1 MAEKQKIFAE
11 ERRRLILD
19 EVNRSG
25 SVTVT
30 ELVERLGVS
39 DMTIR
44 RDLESLSAH
53 KLLQKVH
60 GGAVALPKTAAEP
73 HFTQKQRLNREEK
86 RAIAQ
91 EALPL
96 VEDGHT
102 IAFSAGT
109 TTWQIADALPQESG
123 NFTFITNS
131 TNIAL
136 TLQEKGWEQIVLSG
150 GIFRTPSDALVGP
163 FAERTLKTL
172 NADVLFLG
180 VHGIHPDA
188 GLTTPN
194 VAEAETNLCLVD
206 AAQKVVVVA
215 DHTKLGV
222 IALAKIVPL
231 SRVDVLITDDKAD
244 RELLREIELAGV
256 RVVVAET

>member
-1 MAEKQKIFAE
+1 MFAE
-11 ERRRLILD
+11 ERQRLILR

-30 ELVERLGVS
+30 ELVDRLGVS
-39 DMTIR
+39 DMTVR
-44 RDLESLSAH
+44 RDLETLSAN

-60 GGAVALPKTAAEP
+60 GGAVPLPKTAAEP

-86 RAIAQ
+86 KAIAR
-91 EALPL
+91 EALPFI
-96 VEDGHT
+96 EDGHT

-109 TTWQIADALPQESG
+109 TTWQVADALPQG
-123 NFTFITNS
+123 NEDFTFITNS
-131 TNIAL
+131 TNVAL
-136 TLQEKGWEQIVLSG
+136 TLQENGWEQIVLSG

-172 NADVLFLG
+172 NADILFLG
-180 VHGIHPDA
+180 VHGVHPVA

-194 VAEAETNLCLVD
+194 VAEAETNRCLVD

-222 IALAKIVPL
+222 IALAKITPL
-231 SRVDVLITDDKAD
+231 SRVDVLVTDEQAPQD
-244 RELLREIELAGV
+244 LLREIELAGV
-256 RVVVAET
+256 RVISAAP

>member
-1 MAEKQKIFAE
+1 MFAE
-11 ERRRLILD
+11 ERRRLILE
-19 EVNRSG
+19 EVNLSG
-25 SVTVT
+25 RVSVAD
-30 ELVERLGVS
+30 LVGRLGVS

-44 RDLESLSAH
+44 RDLETLSAR

-60 GGAVALPKTAAEP
+60 GGAVPLPKTAAEP
-73 HFTQKQRLNREEK
+73 HFTQKQRLNRKEK
-86 RAIAQ
+86 RTIAQ
-91 EALPL
+91 QALPL
-96 VEDGHT
+96 VENGHT

-109 TTWQIADALPQESG
+109 TTWQIANTLPQG
-123 NFTFITNS
+123 DKDFTFITNS
-131 TNIAL
+131 TNVAL

-150 GIFRTPSDALVGP
+150 GSFRTPSDALVGP

-194 VAEAETNLCLVD
+194 VAEAETNRCLVD
-206 AAQKVVVVA
+206 ATQKVVVVA

-222 IALAKIVPL
+222 IALAKIAPL
-231 SRVDVLITDDKAD
+231 SRVDVLVTDDKANP
-244 RELLREIELAGV
+244 EVLREVELASV
-256 RVVVAET
+256 RVVVAETQ

>member
-1 MAEKQKIFAE
+1 MFAE

-25 SVTVT
+25 SVTVAD
-30 ELVERLGVS
+30 LVDLLGVS
-39 DMTIR
+39 DMTVR
-44 RDLESLSAH
+44 RDLDTLSAH

-60 GGAVALPKTAAEP
+60 GGAVQIPKTATEP
-73 HFTQKQRLNREEK
+73 HFTKKQRLNPEEK
-86 RAIAQ
+86 KAIAR
-91 EALPL
+91 EALPF
-96 VEDGHT
+96 VENGHT

-109 TTWQIADALPQESG
+109 TTWHVADTLPKREED
-123 NFTFITNS
+123 FTFITNS
-131 TNIAL
+131 TNVAL

-172 NADVLFLG
+172 NADILFLG

-194 VAEAETNLCLVD
+194 VAEAETNRCLVD
-206 AAQKVVVVA
+206 AAQKIVVVA
-215 DHTKLGV
+215 DYTKLGV
-222 IALAKIVPL
+222 IALAKIAPL
-231 SRVDVLITDDKAD
+231 SRVDVLVTDEKAD
-244 RELLREIELAGV
+244 AEVLREIELAGV
-256 RVVVAET
+256 RVISAAL

>member
-1 MAEKQKIFAE
+1 MFAE
-11 ERRRLILD
+11 ERRRLILN
-19 EVNRSG
+19 EVNRLG

-30 ELVERLGVS
+30 ELVDRLGVS
-39 DMTIR
+39 DMTVR
-44 RDLESLSAH
+44 RDLEVLSAH

-60 GGAVALPKTAAEP
+60 GGAVPLPKTAAEP

-86 RAIAQ
+86 KAISRV
-91 EALPL
+91 ALPL

-102 IAFSAGT
+102 IALSAGT
-109 TTWQIADALPQESG
+109 TTWNVANGLHQGREDL
-123 NFTFITNS
+123 TFITNS

-136 TLQEKGWEQIVLSG
+136 TLQERGWEQIVLSG

-180 VHGIHPDA
+180 VHGVHPTA

-194 VAEAETNLCLVD
+194 VAEAETNRCLVE
-206 AAQKVVVVA
+206 AAQKIVVVA

-222 IALAKIVPL
+222 IALAKIVPI
-231 SRVDVLITDDKAD
+231 SRIDVFVTDDKANP
-244 RELLREIELAGV
+244 ELLQEITLSGV
-256 RVVVAET
+256 QVIVAET

>member
-1 MAEKQKIFAE
+1 M
-11 ERRRLILD
+11 
-19 EVNRSG
+19 
-25 SVTVT
+25 
-30 ELVERLGVS
+30 ELVDRLGVS
-39 DMTIR
+39 DMTVR
-44 RDLESLSAH
+44 RDLEALSAH

-60 GGAVALPKTAAEP
+60 GGAVPLPKTAAEP

-86 RAIAQ
+86 KTIAR

-109 TTWQIADALPQESG
+109 TTWQVADALPQGDED
-123 NFTFITNS
+123 FTFITNS

-136 TLQEKGWEQIVLSG
+136 ALQEKGWEQIVLSG
-150 GIFRTPSDALVGP
+150 GSFRTPSDALVGP

-172 NADVLFLG
+172 NADILFLG

-194 VAEAETNLCLVD
+194 VAEAETNRCLVD

-222 IALAKIVPL
+222 IALSKIAPL
-231 SRVDVLITDDKAD
+231 SRVDMLVTDDKANS
-244 RELLREIELAGV
+244 ELLQEIGLAGV
-256 RVVVAET
+256 QVVVAET